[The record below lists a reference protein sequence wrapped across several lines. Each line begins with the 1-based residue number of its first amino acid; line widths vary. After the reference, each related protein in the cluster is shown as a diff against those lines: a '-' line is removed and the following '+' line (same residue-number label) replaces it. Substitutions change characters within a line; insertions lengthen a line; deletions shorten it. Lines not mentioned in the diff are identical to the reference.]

1 MIDLHSHILPG
12 LDDGAETIESSL
24 EIARAALA
32 DGIAAM
38 AATPHVRDDYP
49 TSAAAMESALAE
61 VRAALAAEGVR
72 LEVLPGG
79 EIALD
84 YLPSLDDDAL
94 RRFGLGGNPR
104 YLLIETPYLGWPLGI
119 EETLFKL
126 RLRGFEIVL
135 AHPERNADVQ
145 ENPSRIESLVEAG
158 ILVQV
163 TAASLDGRLG
173 PPPRKTAEHLL
184 KLGHVHMLAS
194 DAHEPDLRA
203 GGLASASHAVGDD
216 VLARWL
222 TQDVPAAIVSGRPI
236 PPRPEKSSRRRG
248 FFRRGSDE

>member
-24 EIARAALA
+24 EMARAALA
-32 DGIAAM
+32 DGIEAM

-61 VRAALAAEGVR
+61 VRAALAAEGLP
-72 LEVLPGG
+72 LELLSGG

-84 YLPSLDDDAL
+84 YLPLLDDDAL
-94 RRFGLGGNPR
+94 RSFGLGGNPR

-119 EETLFKL
+119 AETLFEL

-145 ENPSRIESLVEAG
+145 EDPGKLESLVDAG

-184 KLGHVHMLAS
+184 KVGHVHMLAS

-203 GGLASASHAVGDD
+203 GGLASASHAVGDHE
-216 VLARWL
+216 LARWL
-222 TQDVPAAIVSGRPI
+222 TVDVPRAILDDTPVGEPPSRP
-236 PPRPEKSSRRRG
+236 RRRRWSRR
-248 FFRRGSDE
+248 